1 VGTKKECITKFP
13 RSYFYTDCQRP
24 KCRKYLTSAATIRPA
39 TDREIIFSTALRT
52 RSSGGIDPE
61 RPRYRKRDSEDIV
74 VDRIDLLDG
83 GRSQK
88 TKGGLQRL
96 VGSLRR
102 TKTDQAIQSGQGNS
116 VRQVGTDDI
125 GDGGEKCNSYY
136 FVAERLAERY
146 RCLIGPHPDQI
157 DESTELQAEISRP
170 LERSRSKHGQYEME
184 GDYDRGWEGGDDIFG
199 ARECRYGMIERIRG
213 NDTSCQCLGF
223 DVRRGDRS

>member
-1 VGTKKECITKFP
+1 MN
-13 RSYFYTDCQRP
+13 
-24 KCRKYLTSAATIRPA
+24 
-39 TDREIIFSTALRT
+39 
-52 RSSGGIDPE
+52 PE
-61 RPRYRKRDSEDIV
+61 RDSEDIV

-96 VGSLRR
+96 IGSLRR

-125 GDGGEKCNSYY
+125 GGGGEKCNSYY

-146 RCLIGPHPDQI
+146 RYLIGPHPDQI

-170 LERSRSKHGQYEME
+170 LERSRSKHG
-184 GDYDRGWEGGDDIFG
+184 
-199 ARECRYGMIERIRG
+199 
-213 NDTSCQCLGF
+213 
-223 DVRRGDRS
+223 